1 MYFVKSCKGVKT
13 MSSEKVRLLNIETV
27 NKDTRPRLF
36 EMISIAGGDAYVLSS
51 EVLSDA
57 PDDEKLLVLVI
68 GTGNSLIIEDTPKSA
83 DGEAE
88 EVYKAMLIDDTAR
101 ENLAKI
107 LAPAGKPRRE
117 STGRPRVYHEDVA
130 EELFID
136 NYQKNLSIKKIS
148 FRRNMS
154 PTTVQKLLN
163 EYRMNLANKIANNE
177 DTPIISNDT
186 ENKLKILEWAI
197 SKSAG
202 ETRRNF
208 EQCYFKMINM

>member
-1 MYFVKSCKGVKT
+1 
-13 MSSEKVRLLNIETV
+13 MSNDKIRLLNIETV
-27 NKDTRPRLF
+27 NRDTRPRLF
-36 EMISIAGGDAYVLSS
+36 EMISIAGGNAHVLSS

-57 PDDEKLLVLVI
+57 PDDEKLLVLVM
-68 GTGNSLIIEDTPKSA
+68 GAGNSLIIEDTPKSA
-83 DGEAE
+83 DGEID
-88 EVYKAMLIDDTAR
+88 EVYKAMLIDDDAR

-107 LAPAGKPRRE
+107 LAPAGRLRKE
-117 STGRPRVYHEDVA
+117 STGRPKLYHEDVA

-177 DTPIISNDT
+177 DIPIIANDT

-197 SKSAG
+197 TKSTG
-202 ETRRNF
+202 EIRRNF

>member
-1 MYFVKSCKGVKT
+1 MYFAKSCKGVKT

-83 DGEAE
+83 DGEAD

-117 STGRPRVYHEDVA
+117 STGRPRLYHEDVA

-186 ENKLKILEWAI
+186 ENKLKILE
-197 SKSAG
+197 
-202 ETRRNF
+202 
-208 EQCYFKMINM
+208 